1 MTAGAADL
9 AGGADVTV
17 TDRSTG
23 GLLVT
28 DETKRDSRS
37 GIFSIE
43 PAEARDA
50 S

>member
-1 MTAGAADL
+1 MTVGAAEL
-9 AGGADVTV
+9 AGGDVTV

-28 DETKRDSRS
+28 DETKRDFRS